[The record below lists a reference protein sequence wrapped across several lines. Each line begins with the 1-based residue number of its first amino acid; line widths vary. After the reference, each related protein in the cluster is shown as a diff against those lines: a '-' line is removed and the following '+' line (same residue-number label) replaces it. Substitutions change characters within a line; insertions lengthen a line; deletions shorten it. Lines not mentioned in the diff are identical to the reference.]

1 LGLNRTLCPKFAAPE
16 YHPRGNAPRAT
27 DAKLLRHGGEAYR
40 HIIRIAREEGAHNIR
55 WVFHVDPWDEPV
67 VDWNRFENYYPG
79 DEWIDWVGVSVYGRQ
94 VPKDRRAV
102 SFRFQM
108 DWAYD
113 RLRRLTGKP
122 VIVCEFG
129 TISDEH
135 QAGWAKAALL
145 DILGGRWPKVI
156 GFSWWNAKFENDSV
170 TGRQSNMRVQE
181 NPALLAVFR
190 KYVAQERRV
199 LSRPIVRPVTWKEP

>member
-1 LGLNRTLCPKFAAPE
+1 M
-16 YHPRGNAPRAT
+16 
-27 DAKLLRHGGEAYR
+27 
-40 HIIRIAREEGAHNIR
+40 EE
-55 WVFHVDPWDEPV
+55 
-67 VDWNRFENYYPG
+67 WNRFENYYPG

-108 DWAYD
+108 DWVYD

-135 QAGWAKAALL
+135 QAAWAKAALL

-199 LSRPIVRPVTWKEP
+199 ISRPIVRPVTWREP